1 MIIVVV
7 GPTGSG
13 KSALAMR
20 LARKLGGQIVNG
32 DAFQV
37 YQELNIG
44 TAKPSYE
51 AREKIPHH
59 LYDIVSPSIDYNVKN
74 YQQDLREVLDDLLK
88 KKKPIILVGGTG
100 LYIKAGLYDYV
111 FEDEPAVDLSDLEK
125 LTNQELYDYLKTID
139 AVEAE
144 KLHPNNRKRVLRAIA
159 IYRGAGASKSS
170 LVAKQKHKC
179 LYDAMFVG
187 LDTDRLKLYASI
199 NTRVNRMFAAG
210 LIDEVRDLVNK
221 YGKKH
226 HAFLAIGY
234 KEVIQHLEGKM
245 SFGDAVEAIQK
256 NSRNYAKRQFTF
268 FRNQLPVDW
277 YPDGDMAYQA
287 ILKKLGENHG

>member
-1 MIIVVV
+1 MIIVIV

-20 LARKLGGQIVNG
+20 LARHLGGQIVNG

-59 LYDIVSPSIDYNVKN
+59 LYDFVSPSIDYNVKN

-88 KKKPIILVGGTG
+88 KKKPVILVGGTG

-111 FEDEPAVDLSDLEK
+111 FEDEPVVDLSDLEK
-125 LTNQELYDYLKTID
+125 LTNQELYEYLKTID

-159 IYRGAGASKSS
+159 IYRGSGASKTS

-179 LYDAMFVG
+179 LYDTMFIG

-210 LIDEVRDLVNK
+210 LIDEVRDLVAK
-221 YGKKH
+221 SGKKH

-245 SFGDAVEAIQK
+245 TFGDTVEAIQK

-268 FRNQLPVDW
+268 FRNQLPVEW
-277 YPDGDMAYQA
+277 YPDGDTAYQA
-287 ILKKLGENHG
+287 ILKKLGDSNG

>member
-20 LARKLGGQIVNG
+20 LARHLGGQIVNG

-51 AREKIPHH
+51 TREKIPHH
-59 LYDIVSPSIDYNVKN
+59 LYDFVSPSIDYNVKN
-74 YQQDLREVLDDLLK
+74 YQQDLRAVLDDLLI

-111 FEDEPAVDLSDLEK
+111 FEDEPVVDLSDLEK

-139 AVEAE
+139 VVEAE

-159 IYRGAGASKSS
+159 IYRSAGANKTS

-179 LYDAMFVG
+179 LYDVTFIG

-210 LIDEVRDLVNK
+210 LIDEVRDLVTK

-234 KEVIQHLEGKM
+234 KEVIQHLDGKL

-268 FRNQLPVDW
+268 FRHQLPIEW
-277 YPDGDMAYQA
+277 YPDGDTAYQA
-287 ILKKLGENHG
+287 ILKKLDENHG